1 MMTHF
6 HRLKRAVVFRVR
18 EIWPTPKG
26 QQLLRKLLAVR
37 FDPAFLILSCPL
49 LGHCIG
55 SISVRYWRRLAHG
68 VLCGACHLRKRGF
81 SLRMRGAGERG
92 IVENVIIVTFDVEPQ
107 AYEAFSQLKNDSVNS
122 AYTILQMAVL
132 MRDSR

>member
-37 FDPAFLILSCPL
+37 FDPAFLILFRPL

-55 SISVRYWRRLAHG
+55 SISVRYRRRLAHG
-68 VLCGACHLRKRGF
+68 VLCGAF
-81 SLRMRGAGERG
+81 G
-92 IVENVIIVTFDVEPQ
+92 ICRNG
-107 AYEAFSQLKNDSVNS
+107 
-122 AYTILQMAVL
+122 VL
-132 MRDSR
+132 VRE